1 MVAARQPPAV
11 LREMAQT
18 ARLGRVGE
26 DLWKKTDKI
35 NAELFAMT
43 YGAVVVQL
51 IKDFEDF
58 GQVNKQLD
66 KM

>member
-1 MVAARQPPAV
+1 MAAAS
-11 LREMAQT
+11 
-18 ARLGRVGE
+18 ARLARVGD

-43 YGAVVVQL
+43 YGAVVLQL
-51 IKDFEDF
+51 VKDFEDF
-58 GQVNKQLD
+58 GEVNKQLD